1 MPGTCTSRR
10 ALRRLAAITAAG
22 AALVTLA
29 APAAAAADSASASVG
44 SSQVTCTSRQPKLAA
59 RLSQDIADALRGSRG
74 SSALALYDRPT
85 DTSCTFRG
93 DATFDSASVV
103 KVTVLGALL
112 RKATAEHRGLTP
124 AEVDL
129 TTAMITKSDND
140 ATSALWR
147 EVGHKDIQRFLSL
160 AGMWHTVPG
169 PQGLWGHTQI
179 TADDQL
185 QLLRILTSDNS
196 VLDRNA
202 RSYVL
207 GLMNR
212 VIPDQRWGVPAGV
225 SGTATV
231 HVKNGWL
238 PRATNGWRVH
248 SIGAFTGG
256 GHDYAIVV
264 LSHDNRSMKEGIA
277 TIESAAGVI
286 NRDLPPPPTA

>member
-1 MPGTCTSRR
+1 MPGMRISSC

-22 AALVTLA
+22 AALAALA
-29 APAAAAADSASASVG
+29 APSAAAADSASAPVG
-44 SSQVTCTSRQPKLAA
+44 GSQVTCTSRHPRLAA
-59 RLSQDIADALRGSRG
+59 RLSQDIADALRGRQG
-74 SSALALYDRPT
+74 SSALAVYDRPT
-85 DTSCTFRG
+85 ETSCTFRG

-112 RKATAEHRGLTP
+112 HKVTAEHRALTST
-124 AEVDL
+124 EVDL

-147 EVGHKDIQRFLSL
+147 EVGHTDIQRFLSL
-160 AGMWHTVPG
+160 AGMGHTVPG
-169 PQGLWGHTQI
+169 PEGLWGHTQI

-185 QLLRILTSDNS
+185 QLLRTLTSDNS

-212 VIPDQRWGVPAGV
+212 VVPDQRWGVPAGA

-238 PRATNGWRVH
+238 PRATNGWRIH

-256 GHDYAIVV
+256 GHDYGIVV
-264 LSHDNRSMKEGIA
+264 LSHGNRSMKEGIA
-277 TIESAAGVI
+277 TIEGAAGVI
-286 NRDLPPPPTA
+286 NRDLSTPTV